1 MIPDSLQDNA
11 DISALEA
18 AFSGVVFEAALD
30 RGELTLVV
38 DPARIVEV
46 ARFLLT
52 QQKYVRLSSVTAVD
66 WTPREPRFDVVYHLH
81 SLSRNT
87 RLRIKCRVG
96 GEQPAIDSVT
106 PVWPAANW
114 YEREVLDLFGIE
126 FNNHPDPRRI
136 MMPENWKGHPL
147 RKDYPVHGYK
157 YSYQDQR

>member
-1 MIPDSLQDNA
+1 MIPESLQDNA
-11 DISALEA
+11 DIAALEV
-18 AFSGVVFEAALD
+18 AFCGVVSEATLD

-38 DPARIVEV
+38 NAAQIVEV
-46 ARFLLT
+46 SRFLLT
-52 QQKYVRLSSVTAVD
+52 QQKYVRLSAVTAVD
-66 WTPREPRFDVVYHLH
+66 WMPREPRFDVVYHLH
-81 SLSRNT
+81 SLARNA

-106 PVWPAANW
+106 PVWPGANW
-114 YEREVLDLFGIE
+114 YEREVLDLFGIA

-157 YSYQDQR
+157 YSYQDQH